1 MRLNKSVAAGWCL
14 VSLLTTASLAMA
26 ADDTRLAQAAK
37 RHDLDAVRAL
47 IKQQASPNAAL
58 PDGATALHWAAQWD
72 DFEMAN
78 ALVVAKADVNIADVY
93 GVTPLSLACTNGSA
107 QIVSLLL
114 RAGANPNAALP
125 SGETPLM
132 TASRTGRPKAVS
144 SLIERGA
151 DVDAREKTRG
161 QTALMWA
168 AAEKHLE
175 VVDLLI
181 SAGANVK
188 ARSNSGYTPLL
199 FAAQRGDSAVAATLL
214 KSGVDVN
221 EAANN
226 GMTALVLA
234 VAAGQLE
241 HARYLLDNAA
251 DPRRG
256 PGYTALHLVASEEG
270 EIEGE
275 EGEGQDADKLWGEE
289 KLNFIRLLLAKGA
302 DVNAR
307 STRNV
312 RGPGTNGVTPFW
324 LAAWAA
330 DPESMKLLVA
340 SGADP
345 KAANPQGTT
354 PLMVAAGVI
363 HEAGGPNVSEDRALE
378 AVKLCVEWGNDVNA
392 QSVGHGETAL
402 HGAAYRGMH
411 GGARISKYLI
421 EKGARVNV
429 KNKRDWTPYM
439 LAEGLYFSTYNTT
452 NLETAK
458 VLKEAG
464 AEPFP
469 SGFPTNTGIRSSE
482 ICTSPVSSP
491 PPSAQRVRRAS
502 SSRPAVPSTS
512 EPPRIRCRSRAS
524 AARVGSVD
532 WRTGCRR
539 VRR

>member
-1 MRLNKSVAAGWCL
+1 MHVNKSVVAGCCL
-14 VSLLTTASLAMA
+14 VSFLSLASAGTA
-26 ADDTRLAQAAK
+26 ADDVRLADAAR

-47 IKQQASPNAAL
+47 VRQQSNVNAPL

-72 DFEMAN
+72 DIEMAS
-78 ALVVAKADVNIADVY
+78 ALVAARADVNIADVY

-107 QIVSLLL
+107 QMVSLLL

-132 TASRTGRPKAVS
+132 TASRTGRAPAVS

-151 DVDAREKTRG
+151 EVEAREKTRG

-175 VVDLLI
+175 VVDILI
-181 SAGANVK
+181 NAGAKVN

-199 FAAQRGDSAVAATLL
+199 FAAQRGDSAVTDRLL
-214 KSGVDVN
+214 KEAININ

-234 VAAGQLE
+234 VAAGE
-241 HARYLLDNAA
+241 FDHAKYLLDKGA
-251 DPRRG
+251 DPNLG

-270 EIEGE
+270 EVEGE
-275 EGEGQDADKLWGEE
+275 EGEGQDVDKLWGAPKQE
-289 KLNFIRLLLAKGA
+289 FIKLLLARGA
-302 DVNAR
+302 NVNAKA
-307 STRNV
+307 TRNV

-330 DPESMKLLVA
+330 DPDSMKLLVA

-363 HEAGGPNVSEDRALE
+363 HEAGGPNVSEERALE

-392 QSVGHGETAL
+392 QSLGHGDTAL
-402 HGAAYRGMH
+402 HGAGYRGMH
-411 GGARISKYLI
+411 GGATIAKYLI
-421 EKGARVNV
+421 DHGAKVNV
-429 KNKRDWTPYM
+429 RNKRDWTPYM

-458 VLKEAG
+458 VLKDAG

-469 SGFPTNTGIRSSE
+469 AGFPTNTGIRSSE
-482 ICTSPVSSP
+482 IWYEPGFEPATLGSEGAS
-491 PPSAQRVRRAS
+491 RVK
-502 SSRPAVPSTS
+502 
-512 EPPRIRCRSRAS
+512 
-524 AARVGSVD
+524 
-532 WRTGCRR
+532 
-539 VRR
+539 

>member
-1 MRLNKSVAAGWCL
+1 MRVSTGLLSAAFFLILAVAPPAR
-14 VSLLTTASLAMA
+14 A
-26 ADDTRLAQAAK
+26 ADDVRVAQAAK

-47 IKQQASPNAAL
+47 IKQQASVNAPL

-72 DFEMAN
+72 DLDMVN
-78 ALVVAKADVNIADVY
+78 SLIVAKADVNAADVY

-107 QIVSLLL
+107 QIVALLL
-114 RAGANPNAALP
+114 RSGANPNAALP

-132 TASRTGRPKAVS
+132 TASRTGRPRAVA

-151 DVDAREKTRG
+151 DVEAREKTRG

-175 VVDLLI
+175 VVELLI
-181 SAGANVK
+181 NAGAKVS
-188 ARSNSGYTPLL
+188 ARSNSGYSPLL
-199 FAAQRGDSAVAATLL
+199 FAAQRGDSAVTATLL
-214 KSGVDVN
+214 KAGVNVN

-234 VAAGQLE
+234 IAAGELE
-241 HARYLLDNAA
+241 HARYLLDKGAN
-251 DPRRG
+251 PNLG
-256 PGYTALHLVASEEG
+256 PGYTALHLIASEEG
-270 EIEGE
+270 EVEGAEGEGE
-275 EGEGQDADKLWGEE
+275 EDKLWGEP
-289 KLNFIRLLLAKGA
+289 KLEFIKLLLSKGA
-302 DVNAR
+302 NVNAK

-312 RGPGTNGVTPFW
+312 RGPGTNGVTPLW

-330 DPESMKLLVA
+330 DPGSMKLLVA
-340 SGADP
+340 NGADP

-363 HEAGGPNVSEDRALE
+363 HEAGGPNVSEERALE

-392 QSVGHGETAL
+392 QSIGHGDTAL

-411 GGARISKYLI
+411 GGAKIAKYLI
-421 EKGARVNV
+421 DKGAKVNV

-458 VLKEAG
+458 VLKDAG
-464 AEPFP
+464 ADPFP
-469 SGFPTNTGIRSSE
+469 AGFPTNTGIRSSE
-482 ICTSPVSSP
+482 IWYEPGFEPATLGSEGAS
-491 PPSAQRVRRAS
+491 RVK
-502 SSRPAVPSTS
+502 
-512 EPPRIRCRSRAS
+512 
-524 AARVGSVD
+524 
-532 WRTGCRR
+532 
-539 VRR
+539 